1 MKKIKPRIPEGGA
14 IEDDSEMTMEQYSET
29 MKRKRGKDYDVFA
42 ENVIKTVKPCQNSK
56 VLEIGCGPGWG
67 GISLLKKR
75 KDLHLDGLEP
85 SLDMIRVATAN
96 AKNEGLGNRINY
108 FEGFGENMI
117 AVSDSQYDLV
127 ISRESLHHW
136 VEPEKVFLEIKR
148 VLKTNGKVYICD
160 QQRH

>member
-1 MKKIKPRIPEGGA
+1 
-14 IEDDSEMTMEQYSET
+14 
-29 MKRKRGKDYDVFA
+29 
-42 ENVIKTVKPCQNSK
+42 
-56 VLEIGCGPGWG
+56 
-67 GISLLKKR
+67 
-75 KDLHLDGLEP
+75 
-85 SLDMIRVATAN
+85 MIRVATAN